1 MVIHLHGGKT
11 VNRTIESE
19 KTLLIDGPASASVV
33 SGKVEV
39 FGSRLR
45 NMRKIVVREG
55 KRLPFAVKK
64 TATFDI
70 SVGESTNVEEVDGDT
85 IPSSWLQ
92 AFEELLN
99 SQVKPSTA
107 MVIGAVDSGKTGF
120 STFLIN
126 KLLNEGQKVA
136 ILDGDLGQSDIGPPC
151 SVSYAF
157 VTKPLT
163 DLFGLQAKNAFFVGF
178 TSPSR
183 AVNKVLESLASSKQK
198 IFSDN
203 PDFVIVNTDGWV
215 EGEDAVKYKFQL
227 AEKLNPDII
236 LCIQQKDELASLLE
250 ALQKFRKVSV
260 DSPSAI
266 RKRSTEKRR
275 SLRELGYVRYLRNA
289 KVRTIPLSWLKIEEG
304 ELIGLGRNYGNMAQ
318 VGKIYGLLGMK
329 PLHLA
334 ELCDKICIV
343 IGKRRWIDSE
353 NIRSVEEITKKKV
366 VVVHKGEEKGLLMAL
381 YDDERN
387 FLGIGSLREIDYI
400 RNVMKIYTP
409 VSEKISIVTVGR
421 VKLDENLKETPIF
434 PEENQSDLTFEN
446 LF

>member
-1 MVIHLHGGKT
+1 M
-11 VNRTIESE
+11 NRTIESG
-19 KTLLIDGPASASVV
+19 KTLLVDGPASASVV

-39 FGSRLR
+39 FGARLR
-45 NMRKIVVREG
+45 NMRKIVIREG
-55 KRLPFAVKK
+55 KRLPFAVKEK
-64 TATFDI
+64 ATFDI

-85 IPSSWLQ
+85 IPSSWFQ

-99 SQVKPSTA
+99 SQVKPFTA
-107 MVIGAVDSGKTGF
+107 MVIGAVDSGKTSF
-120 STFLIN
+120 CTFLIN

-163 DLFGLQAKNAFFVGF
+163 DLFALRAKNAFFVGF

-183 AVNKVLESLASSKQK
+183 AINKVVEGLASSKQK
-198 IFSDN
+198 ILSNN

-215 EGEDAVKYKFQL
+215 EGEDAVKYKLQL
-227 AEKLNPDII
+227 AEKLNPNII
-236 LCIQQKDELASLLE
+236 LCMQQKDELASLLE

-260 DSPSAI
+260 YSPSAI
-266 RKRSTEKRR
+266 RQRSTEKRR
-275 SLRELGYVRYLRNA
+275 SLRELGYVKYLRNA
-289 KVRTIPLSWLKIEEG
+289 KVKTIPLSWLKIEED
-304 ELIGLGRNYGNMAQ
+304 ELIGLGRNYGNTAQ
-318 VGKIYGLLGMK
+318 AGKIYGLLGMK

-353 NIRSVEEITKKKV
+353 NIKNVEEITKKKV
-366 VVVHKGEEKGLLMAL
+366 VVVHTGEEKGLLMAL

-387 FLGIGSLREIDYI
+387 FLGIGSLREIDYR

-434 PEENQSDLTFEN
+434 AEENQSDFETFEN

>member
-1 MVIHLHGGKT
+1 M
-11 VNRTIESE
+11 NRTIESG

-39 FGSRLR
+39 FGARLR

-55 KRLPFAVKK
+55 KRLPFAVKEK
-64 TATFDI
+64 ATFDI

-85 IPSSWLQ
+85 IPSSWFQ

-99 SQVKPSTA
+99 SQVKPFTA
-107 MVIGAVDSGKTGF
+107 MVIGAVDSGKTSF
-120 STFLIN
+120 CTFLIN

-157 VTKPLT
+157 VTRPLT
-163 DLFGLQAKNAFFVGF
+163 DLFALHAKNAFFVGF

-183 AVNKVLESLASSKQK
+183 AINKVVEGLISSKQK
-198 IFSDN
+198 ILSNN

-215 EGEDAVKYKFQL
+215 EGEDAVKYKLQL
-227 AEKLNPDII
+227 AEKLNPNII

-250 ALQKFRKVSV
+250 ALQKLRTISV

-266 RKRSTEKRR
+266 RQRSTEKRR
-275 SLRELGYVRYLRNA
+275 SLRELGYTKYLRNA
-289 KVRTIPLSWLKIEEG
+289 KVKTIPLSWLKIEED
-304 ELIGLGRNYGNMAQ
+304 ELIGLGRNCGNIKQAS
-318 VGKIYGLLGMK
+318 KIYGLLGMK

-334 ELCDKICIV
+334 ELCHKICVV

-353 NIRSVEEITKKKV
+353 NIKKVEEITKKKV
-366 VVVHKGEEKGLLMAL
+366 AVIHKGEEKGLLMAL

-387 FLGIGSLREIDYI
+387 FLGIGSLREIDYR
-400 RNVMKIYTP
+400 RNAMKIYTP

-434 PEENQSDLTFEN
+434 AEENQSDFETFEN

>member
-1 MVIHLHGGKT
+1 M
-11 VNRTIESE
+11 NRTIESG

-39 FGSRLR
+39 FGAKLR

-55 KRLPFAVKK
+55 KRLPFAVKE

-85 IPSSWLQ
+85 IPSSWFQ

-99 SQVKPSTA
+99 SRVKPFTA

-120 STFLIN
+120 CTFLIN

-163 DLFGLQAKNAFFVGF
+163 DLFNLHAKNAFFIGF
-178 TSPSR
+178 TSPNR
-183 AVNKVLESLASSKQK
+183 AINKVIEGLASSKQK
-198 IFSDN
+198 ILSNN

-215 EGEDAVKYKFQL
+215 EGEDAVKYKLQL
-227 AEKLNPDII
+227 AEKLNPNII
-236 LCIQQKDELASLLE
+236 LCTQQKDEMASLLE

-266 RKRSTEKRR
+266 RQRSTEKRR
-275 SLRELGYVRYLRNA
+275 SLRELGYIKYLRNA
-289 KVRTIPLSWLKIEEG
+289 KVKTIPLSWLKIEED
-304 ELIGLGRNYGNMAQ
+304 ELIGLGRNYGNMKHAR
-318 VGKIYGLLGMK
+318 KIYGLLGMK

-334 ELCDKICIV
+334 ELLDKICIV

-353 NIRSVEEITKKKV
+353 NIKNVEEITKKKV

-387 FLGIGSLREIDYI
+387 FLGIGSLREIDYR
-400 RNVMKIYTP
+400 RNVMKIFTP

-421 VKLDENLKETPIF
+421 VKLDENFKETPIF
-434 PEENQSDLTFEN
+434 TEENQSYFETFEN

>member
-1 MVIHLHGGKT
+1 M
-11 VNRTIESE
+11 NRTIESG
-19 KTLLIDGPASASVV
+19 KTLLVDGPASASVV

-39 FGSRLR
+39 FGARLR

-55 KRLPFAVKK
+55 KRLPFAVKEK
-64 TATFDI
+64 ATFDI

-85 IPSSWLQ
+85 IPPSWFQ

-99 SQVKPSTA
+99 SQVKPFTA
-107 MVIGAVDSGKTGF
+107 MVIGAVDSGKTSF
-120 STFLIN
+120 CTFLIN

-157 VTKPLT
+157 VTRPLT
-163 DLFGLQAKNAFFVGF
+163 DLFALHAKNAFFVGF

-183 AVNKVLESLASSKQK
+183 AINKVVEGLASSKQK
-198 IFSDN
+198 ILSN
-203 PDFVIVNTDGWV
+203 TPDFVIVNTDGWV
-215 EGEDAVKYKFQL
+215 EGEDAVKYKLQL
-227 AEKLNPDII
+227 AEKLNPNII

-250 ALQKFRKVSV
+250 ALQKLRTISV

-266 RKRSTEKRR
+266 RQRSTEKRR
-275 SLRELGYVRYLRNA
+275 SLRELGYTKYLRNA
-289 KVRTIPLSWLKIEEG
+289 KVKTIPLSWLKIEED
-304 ELIGLGRNYGNMAQ
+304 ELIGLGRNCGNIKQAT
-318 VGKIYGLLGMK
+318 KIYGLLGMK

-334 ELCDKICIV
+334 ELCDKICVV

-353 NIRSVEEITKKKV
+353 NIKNVEEITKKKV
-366 VVVHKGEEKGLLMAL
+366 AVIHKGEEKGLLMAL

-387 FLGIGSLREIDYI
+387 FLGIGSLREIDYR
-400 RNVMKIYTP
+400 RNAMKIYTP

-434 PEENQSDLTFEN
+434 AKENQSDFETFEN

>member
-1 MVIHLHGGKT
+1 M
-11 VNRTIESE
+11 NRTIESG

-39 FGSRLR
+39 FGARLR
-45 NMRKIVVREG
+45 NTRKTVVREG
-55 KRLPFAVKK
+55 KRLPFAVKEK
-64 TATFDI
+64 ATFDI
-70 SVGESTNVEEVDGDT
+70 STGESTNVEEVDGDT
-85 IPSSWLQ
+85 IPPSWFQ

-99 SQVKPSTA
+99 SQVKPFTA

-120 STFLIN
+120 CTFLIN

-157 VTKPLT
+157 VAKPLT
-163 DLFGLQAKNAFFVGF
+163 DLFDLRAKNAFFVGF

-183 AVNKVLESLASSKQK
+183 AINKVVEGLASSKQK
-198 IFSDN
+198 ILGNN

-215 EGEDAVKYKFQL
+215 EGEDAVKYKLQL

-260 DSPSAI
+260 DSPETI
-266 RKRSTEKRR
+266 RPRSTEKRR
-275 SLRELGYVRYLRNA
+275 SLRELGYVKYLRNA
-289 KVRTIPLSWLKIEEG
+289 KVKTIPLSWLKIED
-304 ELIGLGRNYGNMAQ
+304 ELIGLGMNYGNMAQ
-318 VGKIYGLLGMK
+318 AGKIYGLLGMK

-334 ELCDKICIV
+334 ELCDRICVV

-353 NIRSVEEITKKKV
+353 NIKKVEEITKKKV
-366 VVVHKGEEKGLLMAL
+366 VVIHKGEEKGLLMAL

-409 VSEKISIVTVGR
+409 VSEKISVATVGR
-421 VKLDENLKETPIF
+421 VKLDENLKETSIF
-434 PEENQSDLTFEN
+434 AEEN
-446 LF
+446 

>member
-1 MVIHLHGGKT
+1 M
-11 VNRTIESE
+11 NRTIESG

-39 FGSRLR
+39 FGARLR
-45 NMRKIVVREG
+45 NTRKIVVREG
-55 KRLPFAVKK
+55 KRLPFAVKEK
-64 TATFDI
+64 ATFDI

-85 IPSSWLQ
+85 IPSSWFQ
-92 AFEELLN
+92 AFEELLK
-99 SQVKPSTA
+99 SQVKPFTA

-120 STFLIN
+120 CTFLIN

-163 DLFGLQAKNAFFVGF
+163 DLFGLRAENAFFVGF

-183 AVNKVLESLASSKQK
+183 AVNKVLEGLASSKRK
-198 IFSDN
+198 ILGNN

-215 EGEDAVKYKFQL
+215 EGEDAVKYKLQL
-227 AEKLNPDII
+227 VEKLNPDII

-250 ALQKFRKVSV
+250 ALQKLRKVSV

-266 RKRSTEKRR
+266 RQRSTEKRR
-275 SLRELGYVRYLRNA
+275 SLRELGYAKYLGNA
-289 KVRTIPLSWLKIEEG
+289 KVKTIPLSWLKIEED
-304 ELIGLGRNYGNMAQ
+304 EWIGLGRNYGNMAQ
-318 VGKIYGLLGMK
+318 AGKIYGLLGMK

-334 ELCDKICIV
+334 ELCDKICVV
-343 IGKRRWIDSE
+343 IGKRRWIGSE
-353 NIRSVEEITKKKV
+353 NIKNVEEITKKKV
-366 VVVHKGEEKGLLMAL
+366 VVIHKGEEKGLLMAL

-409 VSEKISIVTVGR
+409 VSEKISIATVGR
-421 VKLDENLKETPIF
+421 VKLDENLKETSIF
-434 PEENQSDLTFEN
+434 AEENQSDFETFEN

>member
-1 MVIHLHGGKT
+1 M
-11 VNRTIESE
+11 NRTIESG

-39 FGSRLR
+39 FGARLR
-45 NMRKIVVREG
+45 NTRKIVVREG
-55 KRLPFAVKK
+55 KRLPFAVKEK
-64 TATFDI
+64 ATFDI

-85 IPSSWLQ
+85 IPSSWFQ
-92 AFEELLN
+92 AFEELLK
-99 SQVKPSTA
+99 SQVKPFTA

-120 STFLIN
+120 CTFLIN

-163 DLFGLQAKNAFFVGF
+163 DLFGLRAENAFFVGF

-183 AVNKVLESLASSKQK
+183 AVNKVLEGLASSKRK
-198 IFSDN
+198 ILGNN

-215 EGEDAVKYKFQL
+215 EGEDAVKYKLQL
-227 AEKLNPDII
+227 AEKLNPGII

-250 ALQKFRKVSV
+250 ALQKLKKVSV

-266 RKRSTEKRR
+266 RQRSTEKRR
-275 SLRELGYVRYLRNA
+275 SLRELGYAKYLGNA
-289 KVRTIPLSWLKIEEG
+289 KVKTIPLSWLKIEED
-304 ELIGLGRNYGNMAQ
+304 EWIGLGRNYGNMAQ
-318 VGKIYGLLGMK
+318 AGKIYGLLGMK

-334 ELCDKICIV
+334 ELRDKICVV
-343 IGKRRWIDSE
+343 IGKRRWIGSE
-353 NIRSVEEITKKKV
+353 NIKNVEEITKKKV
-366 VVVHKGEEKGLLMAL
+366 VVIHKGEEKGLLMAL

-409 VSEKISIVTVGR
+409 VSEKISIATVGR
-421 VKLDENLKETPIF
+421 VKLDENLKETSIF
-434 PEENQSDLTFEN
+434 AEENQSDFETFEN